1 MTWTAYTAALQQL
14 AVLRRNA
21 ERESAQ
27 HRASYQAAQQQLHQ
41 ITTRVAAQK
50 SALSNVA
57 TQLQLAPPWLDGIQ
71 PSATTDLAEALGQAS
86 QAASQA
92 DASMNTAVAQ
102 SAAPRLLPGM
112 SPAGRTV
119 TVYGAWSAIGWLAQC
134 GLVAISGTDL
144 GAALWSLCGL
154 PALAF
159 FAGFI
164 TLQILGQP
172 RIGGKIH
179 YSLKLGGAITFIGM
193 PIAWIALIAFT
204 SFLRT

>member
-1 MTWTAYTAALQQL
+1 MTWTAYTETLQHFAA
-14 AVLRRNA
+14 LRRNA

-27 HRASYQAAQQQLHQ
+27 HQASYQAAQQQLHQ
-41 ITTRVAAQK
+41 ITARVAAQK
-50 SALSNVA
+50 SQLSKVA
-57 TQLQLAPPWLDGIQ
+57 AQLQLAPPWLDGIQ
-71 PSATTDLAEALGQAS
+71 PSATTDLGEALGYAS

-92 DASMNTAVAQ
+92 DAVMNAAAAQ

-112 SPAGRTV
+112 SPAGRTA
-119 TVYGAWSAIGWLAQC
+119 TVYGAYSAIGWLAQC
-134 GLVAISGTDL
+134 GLVTISGTDL

-179 YSLKLGGAITFIGM
+179 YPLKLGGAITFIGM
-193 PIAWIALIAFT
+193 PIAWIALIALA